1 MTQQGIHRGC
11 EKCCRIADKIFEEH
25 DAKIAAVER
34 RGADAKRMKMAQPA
48 S

>member
-1 MTQQGIHRGC
+1 MAIHRGC
-11 EKCCRIADKIFEEH
+11 EKCRRSADSVFEEH

-34 RGADAKRMKMAQPA
+34 RGADAKRMEMGSQRR